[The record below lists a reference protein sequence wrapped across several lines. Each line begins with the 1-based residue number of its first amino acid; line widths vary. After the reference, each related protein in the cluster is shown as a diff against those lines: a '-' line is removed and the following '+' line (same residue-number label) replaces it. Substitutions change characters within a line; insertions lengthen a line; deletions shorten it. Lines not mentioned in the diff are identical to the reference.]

1 LENQVR
7 YRSSTCAGNPFSPHE
22 HDNTNSILKIDI
34 DPSRATYGDIV
45 AHYHGTND
53 QYVPGVTYKPQC
65 EAHVDVFTCETSDFD
80 FGASP
85 QLFDIGGV
93 AAVLLLIG
101 GAAMLADG
109 GADARNGLQ
118 LRDRDGCGSVDDDQP
133 FGRGPR
139 FGGEDLKAP
148 RVFWLMIPA
157 GAPVD
162 DTIQR
167 LQDTVSPGD
176 VIVDGGNSNY
186 KDSIRRAED
195 LRTKQIEFL
204 DVGVSGGIWGLKVG
218 FCLMVGDTE
227 AVFKQAEPIFKT
239 LAPPDGYAYVGASG
253 AGHYSKMVHNG
264 IEYSMLQ
271 GYAEGF
277 EILKAAPFGF
287 DLVQLTRLWNHGSV
301 IRSWILEL
309 AQAAFERDPQLSHIR
324 GWVEDSGEGR
334 WTLQEAIDHAVPAPA
349 LALSLFMRFRSRQD
363 DSFSAKVLAALRNE
377 FGGHPVKSE

>member
-1 LENQVR
+1 MQLGMIGLGRMGAGMTLRLLQGGHQVMVYDRSAEAVSALSGKGATGATSLEDLGQ
-7 YRSSTCAGNPFSPHE
+7 
-22 HDNTNSILKIDI
+22 K
-34 DPSRATYGDIV
+34 
-45 AHYHGTND
+45 
-53 QYVPGVTYKPQC
+53 
-65 EAHVDVFTCETSDFD
+65 
-80 FGASP
+80 
-85 QLFDIGGV
+85 
-93 AAVLLLIG
+93 
-101 GAAMLADG
+101 
-109 GADARNGLQ
+109 
-118 LRDRDGCGSVDDDQP
+118 
-133 FGRGPR
+133 
-139 FGGEDLKAP
+139 LKAP
-148 RVFWLMIPA
+148 RIFWLMIPA

-176 VIVDGGNSNY
+176 IIIDGGNSNY

-204 DVGVSGGIWGLKVG
+204 DVGVSGGIWGLTVG
-218 FCLMVGDTE
+218 FCLMVGGIK
-227 AVFKQAEPIFKT
+227 AVFAQAEPIFKT
-239 LAPPDGYAYVGASG
+239 LAPPDGYAYVGATG

-277 EILKAAPFGF
+277 EILKAAPLGF
-287 DLVQLTRLWNHGSV
+287 DLAQLARLWNHGSV

-309 AQAAFERDPQLSHIR
+309 AQAAFERDPELSHIR

-334 WTLQEAIDHAVPAPA
+334 WTLQEAIDHSVPAPA
-349 LALSLFMRFRSRQD
+349 LASSLFMRFRSRQD

>member
-1 LENQVR
+1 MQLGMIGLGRMGAGMTQRLLLGGHQVTV
-7 YRSSTCAGNPFSPHE
+7 YDRSAQAVSALAG
-22 HDNTNSILKIDI
+22 KG
-34 DPSRATYGDIV
+34 A
-45 AHYHGTND
+45 A
-53 QYVPGVTYKPQC
+53 
-65 EAHVDVFTCETSDFD
+65 
-80 FGASP
+80 GASS
-85 QLFDIGGV
+85 L
-93 AAVLLLIG
+93 
-101 GAAMLADG
+101 
-109 GADARNGLQ
+109 
-118 LRDRDGCGSVDDDQP
+118 
-133 FGRGPR
+133 
-139 FGGEDLKAP
+139 EDLGQKLKAP
-148 RVFWLMIPA
+148 RIFWLMIPA

-176 VIVDGGNSNY
+176 IIIDGGNSNY

-218 FCLMVGDTE
+218 FCLMVGGNE
-227 AVFKQAEPIFKT
+227 AVFTQAEPIFKT

-271 GYAEGF
+271 AYAEGF
-277 EILKAAPFGF
+277 EILKAAPLGF
-287 DLVQLTRLWNHGSV
+287 DLVQLSRLWNHGSV

-309 AQAAFERDPQLSHIR
+309 AQAAFERDPELAHLR

-349 LALSLFMRFRSRQD
+349 LALSLFMRFRSRQI

>member
-1 LENQVR
+1 MQLGMIGLGRMGAGMSLRLLQGGHQVLV
-7 YRSSTCAGNPFSPHE
+7 YDRSPEAVTALAVKG
-22 HDNTNSILKIDI
+22 
-34 DPSRATYGDIV
+34 AT
-45 AHYHGTND
+45 
-53 QYVPGVTYKPQC
+53 
-65 EAHVDVFTCETSDFD
+65 
-80 FGASP
+80 GASS
-85 QLFDIGGV
+85 L
-93 AAVLLLIG
+93 
-101 GAAMLADG
+101 
-109 GADARNGLQ
+109 
-118 LRDRDGCGSVDDDQP
+118 
-133 FGRGPR
+133 
-139 FGGEDLKAP
+139 EDLGQKLKAP

-167 LQDTVSPGD
+167 LQDTVAPGD
-176 VIVDGGNSNY
+176 IIVDGGNSNY

-218 FCLMVGDTE
+218 FCLMVGGTE

-239 LAPPDGYAYVGASG
+239 LAPPEGYAYVGPSG

-277 EILKAAPFGF
+277 EILKASPFGF
-287 DLVQLTRLWNHGSV
+287 DMTQLTRLWNHGSV
-301 IRSWILEL
+301 IRSWLLEL
-309 AQAAFERDPQLSHIR
+309 AQAAFERDPELSHVR

-349 LALSLFMRFRSRQD
+349 LAMSLFMRFRSRQD
-363 DSFSAKVLAALRNE
+363 DSFSDKVVAALRNE
-377 FGGHPVKSE
+377 FGGHPVKLE